1 MANSLTKD
9 ITVAHSATVAGYDY
23 EKRLAT
29 LTPEERSKYLALTE
43 KVDVHNLTTVH
54 EYGSELNSVV
64 AENGERF
71 LSSVKAGDG
80 GEIVE
85 LTTELLSQLNM
96 INIDEINS
104 DTKWK
109 NFLRRLPVVKKFVTS
124 IENIK
129 IKYNDI
135 AENVNAIAAKMGDAK
150 LVALRD
156 NSTLQEIFNNNVTYI
171 ARIREL
177 ILGAKLRQEEAEKVL
192 AEMKEHP
199 ENYETYEISEMQDF
213 IGSLQK
219 RIADMQVTEAVMQ
232 QNLLQIKATQGNN
245 MAIAEK
251 SSNIVTNVIP
261 LWKNQLSIA
270 VIMNNQTKNVE
281 AQKMLTETTNKIL
294 AENTKNLHTNSVAVA
309 KANEESVISLETLKT
324 TTNELIATIREVER
338 IHADGEHQR
347 ELIEKE
353 LHTMAIQLEDA
364 INGNS
369 K

>member
-1 MANSLTKD
+1 MAQLTKD
-9 ITVAHSATVAGYDY
+9 ITVAHSATVTGYDY

-43 KVDVHNLTTVH
+43 KVDAHNLTTVH

-71 LSSVKAGDG
+71 LSSIKAGDA
-80 GEIVE
+80 GEIVA

-96 INIDEINS
+96 INIDEINA
-104 DTKWK
+104 DTTWK
-109 NFLRRLPVVKKFVTS
+109 NFLRKLPVVKKFVTS
-124 IENIK
+124 IENVK

-135 AENVNAIAAKMGDAK
+135 SQNVNAIANKMGHAK
-150 LVALRD
+150 IVALKD
-156 NSTLQEIFNNNVTYI
+156 NSTLQEIFDNNVAYI
-171 ARIREL
+171 GRIREL
-177 ILGAKLRQEEAEKVL
+177 ILGAKLRLQDARKELE
-192 AEMKEHP
+192 EMKANP

-213 IGSLQK
+213 IGSLEK
-219 RIADMQVTEAVMQ
+219 RIADMQVTESVMQ

-245 MAIAEK
+245 LAIAEK

-281 AQKMLTETTNKIL
+281 AQRMLTDTTNKIL
-294 AENTKNLHTNSVAVA
+294 AENAKNLHMNSVAVA

-324 TTNELIATIREVER
+324 TTNELIATIKEVER
-338 IHADGEHQR
+338 IHADGAHQR

-353 LHTMAIQLEDA
+353 LHNMAIQLEDA
-364 INGNS
+364 INGS
-369 K
+369 GK

>member
-1 MANSLTKD
+1 MANLTKD
-9 ITVAHSATVAGYDY
+9 VVVAQSATVAGYDY
-23 EKRLAT
+23 TKRLAA

-71 LSSVKAGDG
+71 LSSVKATDG
-80 GEIVE
+80 GEIVA
-85 LTTELLSQLNM
+85 LTTELLAQLNM
-96 INIDEINS
+96 INVDELNS
-104 DTKWK
+104 DNKWK
-109 NFLRRLPVVKKFVTS
+109 NFLRKLPIVNKFVTT
-124 IENIK
+124 IENVK

-135 AENVNAIAAKMGDAK
+135 AENVNEIASKMGDAK
-150 LVALRD
+150 LVALKD
-156 NSTLQEIFNNNVTYI
+156 NSTLQEIFDNNVTYI
-171 ARIREL
+171 NRIREL
-177 ILGAKLRQEEAEKVL
+177 IIGAKVLLEESEKKL
-192 AEMKEHP
+192 ADMHEHISDY
-199 ENYETYEISEMQDF
+199 ENYEISEMQDF

-219 RIADMQVTEAVMQ
+219 RIADMQVTETVLQ

-251 SSNIVTNVIP
+251 SNNIVTNVIP

-294 AENTKNLHTNSVAVA
+294 AENAKNLHTNSVAVA
-309 KANEESVISLETLKT
+309 KANEESVISLDTLKT
-324 TTNELIATIREVER
+324 TTQELIATIKEVER

-347 ELIEKE
+347 EQIEKE
-353 LHTMAIQLEDA
+353 LHNMAIQLQDA
-364 INGNS
+364 IVSNN